1 MKHFIISMLTL
12 SSFFPTCDAQNKLS
26 DKEIA
31 AIKKDMAENPECRT
45 HLMWLE
51 DDGRADYYLRTAP
64 ERCPDELQALI
75 GFSESWHLDNSRIQQ
90 LEQLLCPK
98 RGSSKAEKALSQ
110 HFKDVEK
117 AKHTFECARKA
128 EERYLKMVSVLTP
141 LIEKKRNQT
150 FKVPEGDLI
159 YFEYHSG
166 GGMVYKPASHGELK
180 RLDDGSY
187 IALLDTYSFDK
198 LDTIAITPQQVDTI
212 RTMLIEGEVY
222 KMPRY
227 HDEHY
232 MLLDAPSSSVSVKFT
247 DASFSC
253 NSFPPTD
260 WGGKNI
266 YEVYRYLKAL
276 QPKREMT
283 EEEKRF
289 F

>member
-12 SSFFPTCDAQNKLS
+12 SSFIPTCYAQNKLS
-26 DKEIA
+26 DQEIA

-75 GFSESWHLDNSRIQQ
+75 GFSESWHLDNNRILQ